1 MAFEYTKFD
10 NLEREYRQLL
20 GRKSTLMRMI
30 KRRNEMLAPL
40 LKEVNKL
47 KDEIKPLEEELG
59 SLKSKIKGIAV
70 GERWEPPIVI
80 TKVKNVKGYDY
91 LRGKIRF
98 GGKEKV
104 KMIPKNEELKT
115 IREIKSDVK
124 NTNITDEELKRVL
137 YGKLKEWVLFWW
149 RDKGILEKK

>member
-80 TKVKNVKGYDY
+80 TKVKNIKGYDY

-104 KMIPKNEELKT
+104 KMIPKKVELKT
-115 IREIKSDVK
+115 LREIKSDEK
-124 NTNITDEELKRVL
+124 NINITEEELRRVL
-137 YGKLKEWVLFWW
+137 YGKLKEWVLYWW
-149 RDKGILEKK
+149 RDEGILEKK

>member
-80 TKVKNVKGYDY
+80 TKVKNVKGYHY

-104 KMIPKNEELKT
+104 KMIPKKDELT
-115 IREIKSDVK
+115 ILRAIKSDEK
-124 NTNITDEELKRVL
+124 HINITDDELKRVL
-137 YGKLKEWVLFWW
+137 YLKLKEWVLVWW

>member
-40 LKEVNKL
+40 LKEINKL
-47 KDEIKPLEEELG
+47 KNEIKPLEEELG
-59 SLKSKIKGIAV
+59 TLKSKIKGIAV

-124 NTNITDEELKRVL
+124 NINITDEELKRVL
-137 YGKLKEWVLFWW
+137 YGKLKEWVLVWW

>member
-40 LKEVNKL
+40 LNEVNKL

-80 TKVKNVKGYDY
+80 TKVKNIKGYDY

-104 KMIPKNEELKT
+104 KMIPKKVELKT
-115 IREIKSDVK
+115 LREIKSDEK
-124 NTNITDEELKRVL
+124 NINITDEELKRVL
-137 YGKLKEWVLFWW
+137 YGKLKEWVLVWW

>member
-1 MAFEYTKFD
+1 MEFEYTKFD

-40 LKEVNKL
+40 LKEVKKL
-47 KDEIKPLEEELG
+47 KDEITPLEDELG
-59 SLKSKIKGIAV
+59 NLKLKIKGIAV
-70 GERWEPPIVI
+70 GEKWKPPIVI

-98 GGKEKV
+98 ADKEKV
-104 KMIPKNEELKT
+104 KMIPKKEELRILKEIRSEKKYRDATTEELKVPLYT
-115 IREIKSDVK
+115 R
-124 NTNITDEELKRVL
+124 LK
-137 YGKLKEWVLFWW
+137 KWVLEWW
-149 RDKGILEKK
+149 RTEGILEKK

>member
-30 KRRNEMLAPL
+30 KRRSEMLAPL

-47 KDEIKPLEEELG
+47 KDEIKPLDEELS

-80 TKVKNVKGYDY
+80 TKVKNIKGYDY

-124 NTNITDEELKRVL
+124 NINITDEELKRVL
-137 YGKLKEWVLFWW
+137 YGKLKEWVLVWW

>member
-47 KDEIKPLEEELG
+47 KEEIKPLEEELG
-59 SLKSKIKGIAV
+59 SLKTKIKGIAV
-70 GERWEPPIVI
+70 GEKWEPPIVI

-137 YGKLKEWVLFWW
+137 YGKLKEWVLVWW

>member
-1 MAFEYTKFD
+1 
-10 NLEREYRQLL
+10 
-20 GRKSTLMRMI
+20 MRMI

-137 YGKLKEWVLFWW
+137 YGKLKEWVLVWW

>member
-40 LKEVNKL
+40 LKEINKL

-124 NTNITDEELKRVL
+124 NTNITDKELKRVL
-137 YGKLKEWVLFWW
+137 YGKLKEWVLVWW

>member
-104 KMIPKNEELKT
+104 KMIPKNLCNRT
-115 IREIKSDVK
+115 QQQ
-124 NTNITDEELKRVL
+124 
-137 YGKLKEWVLFWW
+137 
-149 RDKGILEKK
+149 

>member
-137 YGKLKEWVLFWW
+137 YGKLKEWVLVWW

>member
-1 MAFEYTKFD
+1 
-10 NLEREYRQLL
+10 
-20 GRKSTLMRMI
+20 MRMI

-80 TKVKNVKGYDY
+80 TKVKNIKGYDY

-104 KMIPKNEELKT
+104 KMIPKKVELKT
-115 IREIKSDVK
+115 LREIKSDEK
-124 NTNITDEELKRVL
+124 NINITEEELRRVL
-137 YGKLKEWVLFWW
+137 YGKLKEWVLYWW
-149 RDKGILEKK
+149 RDEGILEKK

>member
-47 KDEIKPLEEELG
+47 KDEIKPLEEEMG

-137 YGKLKEWVLFWW
+137 YGKLKEWVLVWW

>member
-1 MAFEYTKFD
+1 
-10 NLEREYRQLL
+10 
-20 GRKSTLMRMI
+20 MRMI

-124 NTNITDEELKRVL
+124 NINITDEELKRVL
-137 YGKLKEWVLFWW
+137 YGKLKEWVLVWW

>member
-1 MAFEYTKFD
+1 
-10 NLEREYRQLL
+10 
-20 GRKSTLMRMI
+20 MRMI
-30 KRRNEMLAPL
+30 KRRNEILASKL
-40 LKEVNKL
+40 NEIDKLKE
-47 KDEIKPLEEELG
+47 EIKPLETELV
-59 SLKSKIKGIAV
+59 SLKSKIKDIAV

-124 NTNITDEELKRVL
+124 NINITDEELKRVL
-137 YGKLKEWVLFWW
+137 YGKLREWVLVWW
-149 RDKGILEKK
+149 REKGILEKK

>member
-30 KRRNEMLAPL
+30 KRRNEILAPL

-80 TKVKNVKGYDY
+80 TKVKNVKGYNY
-91 LRGKIRF
+91 FRGKIRF

-104 KMIPKNEELKT
+104 KMIPKKDELT
-115 IREIKSDVK
+115 ILRAIKSDEK
-124 NTNITDEELKRVL
+124 HINITDDELKRVL
-137 YGKLKEWVLFWW
+137 YLKLKEWVLVWW
-149 RDKGILEKK
+149 REKGILEKK

>member
-1 MAFEYTKFD
+1 
-10 NLEREYRQLL
+10 
-20 GRKSTLMRMI
+20 MRMI

-47 KDEIKPLEEELG
+47 KEEIKPLEEELG
-59 SLKSKIKGIAV
+59 SLKTKIKGIAV
-70 GERWEPPIVI
+70 GEKWEPPIVI

-137 YGKLKEWVLFWW
+137 YGKLKEWVLVWW

>member
-124 NTNITDEELKRVL
+124 NINITDEELKRVL
-137 YGKLKEWVLFWW
+137 YGKLKEWVLVWW

>member
-115 IREIKSDVK
+115 IRELKSDVK
-124 NTNITDEELKRVL
+124 NINITDEELKRVL

>member
-124 NTNITDEELKRVL
+124 NINITDEELKGVL
-137 YGKLKEWVLFWW
+137 YGKLREWVLVWW
-149 RDKGILEKK
+149 REKGILEKK

>member
-40 LKEVNKL
+40 MKEVNKL

-124 NTNITDEELKRVL
+124 NINITDEELKRVL

>member
-80 TKVKNVKGYDY
+80 TKVKNIKGYDY

-104 KMIPKNEELKT
+104 KMIPKKVELKT
-115 IREIKSDVK
+115 LREIKSDEK
-124 NTNITDEELKRVL
+124 NINITDEELKRVL
-137 YGKLKEWVLFWW
+137 YGKLKEWVLVWW

>member
-70 GERWEPPIVI
+70 VERWEPPIVI

-115 IREIKSDVK
+115 IREIKSDEK
-124 NTNITDEELKRVL
+124 NINITEEELRRVL
-137 YGKLKEWVLFWW
+137 YGKLKEWVLVWW

>member
-47 KDEIKPLEEELG
+47 KDEIRPLEEELG
-59 SLKSKIKGIAV
+59 SLKSKIKDIAI
-70 GERWEPPIVI
+70 GEQWKPPIVI
-80 TKVKNVKGYDY
+80 TKVKNVKGYNY

-98 GGKEKV
+98 SDKEKV
-104 KMIPKNEELKT
+104 KMIPKKIELQFLK
-115 IREIKSDVK
+115 EIKINPKFKGS
-124 NTNITDEELKRVL
+124 TEEEIKGVL
-137 YGKLKEWVLFWW
+137 YGKLTEWVLLWW
-149 RDKGILEKK
+149 REKGILEKK

>member
-80 TKVKNVKGYDY
+80 TKVKNAKGYDY

-137 YGKLKEWVLFWW
+137 YGKLKEWVLVWW

>member
-47 KDEIKPLEEELG
+47 KGEIKPLEEELS

-104 KMIPKNEELKT
+104 KMIPKKVELSFIKEIKNEE
-115 IREIKSDVK
+115 K
-124 NTNITDEELKRVL
+124 NVNITNEELKRVL
-137 YGKLKEWVLFWW
+137 YGNLKRWILDWW
-149 RDKGILEKK
+149 RTKGILEKK

>member
-70 GERWEPPIVI
+70 VERWEPPIVI

-124 NTNITDEELKRVL
+124 NINITDEELKRVL